1 MGLNLLSKLCRYRIF
16 LLRSLRGFTF
26 WMLGA
31 IHTSATKSS
40 PYKAASVTWRINAS
54 PVLHGIFTFREPVFS
69 EHLQTPPFL
78 SPPSYLPPTSLL
90 SLCRSE
96 VGVKQERGS
105 SMSRWRLGEI
115 PSKKDYS
122 DAQNAPSVWKTFR
135 TFATESMNDNP

>member
-16 LLRSLRGFTF
+16 QLRSLRGFTF

-96 VGVKQERGS
+96 ARARLLHV
-105 SMSRWRLGEI
+105 SMETRRNPFEKRLFRRAKCPVRLENI
-115 PSKKDYS
+115 PYLCHRI
-122 DAQNAPSVWKTFR
+122 N
-135 TFATESMNDNP
+135 E